1 MDECGPYNRFMQ
13 TLRTIVVGTD
23 FSECAEHALD
33 TAITLASLGDARI
46 TLVHVCALSAERGVA
61 EAMVSQAL
69 DDQLLD
75 ACQAALD
82 SVIARHSRRGF
93 QLTGVLRSGRPAE
106 KLNNVAAEVGASVI
120 VIGRHGAGRGAQAD
134 LGTVSERV
142 MRTATRPVLVVPCD
156 ITRSLGME
164 TP

>member
-23 FSECAEHALD
+23 FSACAAHALE

-46 TLVHVCALSAERGVA
+46 TVVHVCALSAERGVTDG
-61 EAMVSQAL
+61 MVSQAL

-82 SVIARHSRRGF
+82 HAIARHARRGIE
-93 QLTGVLRSGRPAE
+93 LTGVLRSGRPAE

-120 VIGRHGAGRGAQAD
+120 VIGRHGAGREAFSE
-134 LGTVSERV
+134 LGSVSERL
-142 MRTATRPVLVVPCD
+142 MRTSTRPVLVVPCD
-156 ITRSLGME
+156 MTRRFAME